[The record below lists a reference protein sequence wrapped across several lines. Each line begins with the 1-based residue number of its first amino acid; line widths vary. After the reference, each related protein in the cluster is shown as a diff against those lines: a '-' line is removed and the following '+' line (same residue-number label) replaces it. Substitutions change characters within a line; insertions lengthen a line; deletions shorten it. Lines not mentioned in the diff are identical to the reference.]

1 MLNRQKKKI
10 KKKIEP
16 KKPKP
21 KTKSIS
27 QNLKIAMNTLDQA
40 AMMVQ
45 QAGVETTVD
54 ISETDEEV
62 VYVIKMKK

>member
-1 MLNRQKKKI
+1 MRSPSMPNAELIAPISTNGFDKKLQ
-10 KKKIEP
+10 EY
-16 KKPKP
+16 
-21 KTKSIS
+21 T
-27 QNLKIAMNTLDQA
+27 KIAMNTLDHA